1 LEKNSGRK
9 KSLANSLALHVI
21 DTRRKSL
28 LPLLKEFEDE
38 FYLAGGTALALQLG
52 HRESIDFDFFCIG
65 KFEVNFFEE
74 KVSRLFSKY
83 KINISQLESDTLSIL
98 IDDEIKISFFK
109 IPHGV
114 LLPFVKG
121 EWFQLCSELEIGA
134 MKIAA
139 LIRAAYRY
147 YVDLFFLL
155 KKYSLDDILSLC
167 EKKYPNFEKSVYLKA
182 LLSFDDIEITPIKF
196 VKGSEKSPEEIFS
209 FIDKQTKSYIKRN
222 S

>member
-1 LEKNSGRK
+1 MEKNSGRK

-98 IDDEIKISFFK
+98 IDDEIKISFLKSHMEFYF
-109 IPHGV
+109 H
-114 LLPFVKG
+114 LLRESG
-121 EWFQLCSELEIGA
+121 
-134 MKIAA
+134 
-139 LIRAAYRY
+139 
-147 YVDLFFLL
+147 
-155 KKYSLDDILSLC
+155 
-167 EKKYPNFEKSVYLKA
+167 
-182 LLSFDDIEITPIKF
+182 
-196 VKGSEKSPEEIFS
+196 FS
-209 FIDKQTKSYIKRN
+209 FAVNLK
-222 S
+222 